1 MADHRFV
8 YTVSGVELKEEHKH
22 KISEAIG
29 AAVATS
35 LASIAGVQKVAAVDS
50 LNLLKIY
57 GGRWIPVEL
66 AETVGIA
73 EVIADKAGAAA
84 VREA

>member
-35 LASIAGVQKVAAVDS
+35 LANIAAVQNVAAVDG

-57 GGRWIPVEL
+57 GGLWIPVEL
-66 AETVGIA
+66 AETVGIP
-73 EVIADKAGAAA
+73 EVIADRAGAAA
-84 VREA
+84 AQEP

>member
-35 LASIAGVQKVAAVDS
+35 LANIAAVQNVAAVDS

-57 GGRWIPVEL
+57 GGLWIPVEL
-66 AETVGIA
+66 AETVGIP
-73 EVIADKAGAAA
+73 EVIADRAGAAA
-84 VREA
+84 AQEP

>member
-35 LASIAGVQKVAAVDS
+35 LANIAGVQNVAAVDS

-57 GGRWIPVEL
+57 GGLWIPVEL
-66 AETVGIA
+66 AETVGIP
-73 EVIADKAGAAA
+73 EVRAGAAA
-84 VREA
+84 AQEP